1 MARGLQ
7 MELTAMTWDMCD
19 CDEINLVCNFLFDL
33 DN

>member
-7 MELTAMTWDMCD
+7 MELTAMAWDMCD

-33 DN
+33 GN